1 MELKKKYELPR
12 IKFVHLKGCD
22 VIASSGGDEP
32 MQQSED
38 ADIEGMP
45 VFNSIWKFALLP
57 FILCLMLGISSCKES
72 DLPEPPVE
80 ELVPVSLSAE
90 AEKTE
95 GNTRVKISSPNI
107 VWENGD
113 KISLFDGKGNREF
126 TYSTDDNKFHGMA
139 LANQSYQAIYPYS
152 SKASAQS
159 GTFYNTVTVNAEQQ
173 AIDGNFDKTSVPMI
187 AYYSDNKLHFRW
199 AYSLLK
205 IGVQE
210 GFSYSKIEISNYSS
224 TGTDS
229 YLAGTATIANGAY
242 VSITK
247 SSGSSSIT
255 LVPAAGKNEISK
267 GNYYISILPCKLTGL
282 QITCYDTD
290 KIGIKSGDLDDLTI
304 NRHEGFEL
312 GTIDEYWFTCQAI
325 NIGCIFDKGGQE
337 TNYYIADKNLGA
349 TESNLQGTKYSQE
362 DKVDPATVLGPGWEL
377 PSTNVLEYWAG
388 IRKNNDGQTISS
400 SFDEKNKAY
409 IIKRNAASLAVSLPA
424 PFNDNSG
431 NYIGRYWGN
440 DNQYLYILYDESL
453 SKTIKEDDSG
463 NISAFIRPVFPV
475 PVQ

>member
-90 AEKTE
+90 VEK
-95 GNTRVKISSPNI
+95 GMDDTRVKISDAALL
-107 VWENGD
+107 WEDGD

-126 TYSTDDNKFHGMA
+126 TYSTEDNKFHGKA

-152 SKASAQS
+152 SEASAQS

-199 AYSLLK
+199 AYSLLR
-205 IGVQE
+205 IEVQE

-229 YLAGTATIANGAY
+229 YLAGTATIANGAN

-247 SSGSSSIT
+247 SNNGSSSIT

-290 KIGIKSGDLDDLTI
+290 KIGIKRGDLDDLTI
-304 NRHEGFEL
+304 TRHEGFEL
-312 GTIDEYWFTCQAI
+312 GTIGEYWFTCQAI
-325 NIGCIFDKGGQE
+325 DIGCIFDKDGQK
-337 TNYYIADKNLGA
+337 TNYYIADRNLGIING
-349 TESNLQGTKYSQE
+349 EPNGTKYSQA
-362 DKVDPATVLGPGWEL
+362 VDPATVWGAGWEL
-377 PSTNVLEYWAG
+377 PSTNVLKYWAEELE
-388 IRKNNDGQTISS
+388 NNDGQTISS
-400 SFDEKNKAY
+400 NFDEVNGAY
-409 IIKRNAASLAVSLPA
+409 IIKRNTESLTVSLPA
-424 PFNDNSG
+424 PSNASG
-431 NYIGRYWGN
+431 ICIGRYWGN
-440 DNQYLYILYDESL
+440 DNQYLYILNNGSL
-453 SKTIKEDDSG
+453 SKTIEEDDSG

-475 PVQ
+475 SVQ

>member
-38 ADIEGMP
+38 ADIEGVP
-45 VFNSIWKFALLP
+45 EFRSIWNLALLP
-57 FILCLMLGISSCKES
+57 FVLCLMLGVSSCKDNE
-72 DLPEPPVE
+72 LPEPPVE

-90 AEKTE
+90 VEK
-95 GNTRVKISSPNI
+95 GMDDTRVKISDAALL
-107 VWENGD
+107 WENGD

-126 TYSTDDNKFHGMA
+126 TYSTEDNKFHGKA

-152 SKASAQS
+152 SEASAQS

-224 TGTDS
+224 TSTDS

-247 SSGSSSIT
+247 RSGSSSIT
-255 LVPAAGKNEISK
+255 LVPAAGKDEISK

-325 NIGCIFDKGGQE
+325 DIGCIFEEDGKA
-337 TNYYIADKNLGA
+337 TNYYIADRNLGI
-349 TESNLQGTKYSQE
+349 TEDKPNGTKYSQT

-388 IRKNNDGQTISS
+388 IRKNNDAQTISS
-400 SFDEKNKAY
+400 SFDEVDEAY
-409 IIKRNAASLAVSLPA
+409 KIKRDTESLTVFLPA
-424 PFNDNSG
+424 PYNDSG

-440 DNQYLYILYDESL
+440 DDQLYIKKMSDTGKL
-453 SKTIKEDDSG
+453 SKEIKDDS
-463 NISAFIRPVFPV
+463 SDAFIRPVFPV